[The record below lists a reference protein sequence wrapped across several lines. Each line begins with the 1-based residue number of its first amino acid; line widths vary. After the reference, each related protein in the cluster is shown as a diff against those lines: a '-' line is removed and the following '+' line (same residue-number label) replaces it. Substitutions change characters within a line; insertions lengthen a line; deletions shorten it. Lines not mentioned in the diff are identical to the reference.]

1 MTESKSNNLVR
12 LAALESVIGLFN
24 VYSRSNTVVILTEMV
39 MMAMWLQMD
48 YGSIVSIPKK
58 RIKTTILW

>member
-58 RIKTTILW
+58 RIKTTIL

>member
-24 VYSRSNTVVILTEMV
+24 MYSRSNTVVILTEMV

-58 RIKTTILW
+58 RIKTTIL

>member
-58 RIKTTILW
+58 RIKTTML

>member
-12 LAALESVIGLFN
+12 FAALECVIGLFN

-58 RIKTTILW
+58 RIKTTIL

>member
-39 MMAMWLQMD
+39 TMAMWLQMD

-58 RIKTTILW
+58 RIKTTIL

>member
-24 VYSRSNTVVILTEMV
+24 VYSRSNTVVILTEVV

-58 RIKTTILW
+58 RIKTTIL

>member
-58 RIKTTILW
+58 RSKTTIL

>member
-48 YGSIVSIPKK
+48 YGSIVSIPKEGANK
-58 RIKTTILW
+58 FLI

>member
-1 MTESKSNNLVR
+1 MTVSKSNNLVR

-58 RIKTTILW
+58 RIKTTIL